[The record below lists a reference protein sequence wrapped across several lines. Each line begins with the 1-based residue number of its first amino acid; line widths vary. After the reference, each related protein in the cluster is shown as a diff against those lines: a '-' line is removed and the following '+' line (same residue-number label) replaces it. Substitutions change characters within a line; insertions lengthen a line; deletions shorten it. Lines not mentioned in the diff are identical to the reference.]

1 MRSNKRLNLSVYS
14 AWRVMRPQL
23 RVMSRARRTALIL
36 TAPYLLLAGL
46 ALSPASFGGFL
57 EAVIHLDS
65 LYLAVWILFGAAAS
79 SIVLVELLR
88 VVFRQP
94 RLGRTDNTSRSWP
107 RAGFSWPSFS
117 PISSGWCDRCCR

>member
-1 MRSNKRLNLSVYS
+1 
-14 AWRVMRPQL
+14 
-23 RVMSRARRTALIL
+23 MSRSRRTALIL

-57 EAVIHLDS
+57 EAVIYLDS

-88 VVFRQP
+88 ACIPAAATWPDRRHFAIVAAGWVILALVQSYFIWVGRQM
-94 RLGRTDNTSRSWP
+94 LSQSHTS
-107 RAGFSWPSFS
+107 
-117 PISSGWCDRCCR
+117 